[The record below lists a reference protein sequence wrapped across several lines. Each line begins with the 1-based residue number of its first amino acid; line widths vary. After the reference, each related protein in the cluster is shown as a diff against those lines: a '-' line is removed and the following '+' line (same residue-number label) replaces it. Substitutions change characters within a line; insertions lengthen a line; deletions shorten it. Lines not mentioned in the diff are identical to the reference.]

1 MRKLRKP
8 VRIVLALLISVFLF
22 FSYIHSTKEE
32 VIASAVKESNLNGV
46 SLSIQNPY
54 IMPIK
59 VYKASMVDSNQNEL
73 PITVYNIQLSGVYS
87 GGESSIDQS
96 FMSTQTDEFEEL
108 DEVTIPSDASK
119 SEKFYSIYLK
129 DKKGE
134 GTVENAEK
142 VTVSFK
148 VFSLIPFTTTISI

>member
-8 VRIVLALLISVFLF
+8 VRIVLALMISVCLFLA
-22 FSYIHSTKEE
+22 YIHSAKEE
-32 VIASAVKESNLNGV
+32 VIASAVKESSQNGI
-46 SLSIQNPY
+46 SLSLQNPY

-59 VYKASMVDSNQNEL
+59 VYEATMVDDNRNEL
-73 PITVYNIQLSGVYS
+73 PITVYNVQLSGVYS
-87 GGESSIDQS
+87 GGESNIDES
-96 FMSTQTDEFEEL
+96 FMSSQTDKFEVL

-119 SEKFYSIYLK
+119 SDKIYSIYFK
-129 DKKGE
+129 DTNGD

-148 VFSLIPFTTTISI
+148 IFSIIPFTTTISI